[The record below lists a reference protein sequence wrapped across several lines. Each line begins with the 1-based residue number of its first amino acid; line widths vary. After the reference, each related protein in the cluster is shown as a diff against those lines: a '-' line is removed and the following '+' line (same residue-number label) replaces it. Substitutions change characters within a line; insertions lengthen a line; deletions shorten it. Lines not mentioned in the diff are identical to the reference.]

1 MEDNMAFVKTIKIW
15 AMAVMAA
22 FIALAP
28 LSQAAAERGV
38 TDDEIIIGSHTA
50 LSGPAA
56 IWGVSS
62 TNAARLLFDEVNA
75 KGGIHGRK
83 IKFIVEDSQYQ
94 VPLAVKAMNKL
105 ANRDKVFAIHLALGT
120 PHNNAVMRRQLAAGI
135 PNLFPLTGAISMT
148 KPHHRL
154 KFQALSTY
162 NQQTRAAV
170 RYFHKNKGH
179 KRICAFYQDTE
190 YGQEIKDAVDQEIA
204 ALGLKLVA
212 ETKHKPTENE
222 FVGAMTSL
230 KKANCDLIVFG
241 TIIQDTIIGYAT
253 ARKLGITADIV
264 GSQASNDN
272 VVAAAK
278 GGATE
283 GYYVAGATRAMYE
296 DTATPAQLAFMKK
309 YKARYGEYPGVGTL
323 YAYLPTLILVE
334 ALEKAG
340 RDLTVDKLVAAL
352 ETVRDFDDGLG
363 TPLHSFT
370 ETDHSGSDGVNLDIV
385 RDGKLRAVSDRID
398 LQ

>member
-1 MEDNMAFVKTIKIW
+1 MALGKLFTTL
-15 AMAVMAA
+15 
-22 FIALAP
+22 ALTGA
-28 LSQAAAERGV
+28 LSLSPALAERGV
-38 TDDEIIIGSHTA
+38 TDDEIIIGSHSA

-62 TNAARLLFDEVNA
+62 INTARLMFDEVNA

-83 IKFIVEDSQYQ
+83 IKFIVEDHQYQ
-94 VPLAVKAMNKL
+94 VPLAVKAVNKL
-105 ANRDKVFAIHLALGT
+105 INRDKVFAIHMALGT
-120 PHNNAVMRRQLAAGI
+120 PHNNAVMRRVLSAGI

-148 KPHHRL
+148 EPFHKL

-162 NQQTRAAV
+162 NQQTRAAI

-179 KRICAFYQDTE
+179 ERICAFYQDTD
-190 YGQEIKDAVDQEIA
+190 YGQEIKDAIDQEIA
-204 ALGLKLVA
+204 ALGLTLVA
-212 ETKHKPTENE
+212 ETKHKSTETE
-222 FVGAMTSL
+222 FVGGMTSL
-230 KKANCDLIVFG
+230 KNANCDLIVFG
-241 TIIQDTIIGYAT
+241 TIIQDTIIAYAT

-283 GYYVAGATRAMYE
+283 GYFVAGATRAMYE
-296 DTATPAQLAFMKK
+296 DTATPAQMEFMKK
-309 YKARYGEYPGVGTL
+309 YKARYGEFPGVGTL
-323 YAYLPTLILVE
+323 YSYLPTKVLIE

-352 ETVRDFDDGLG
+352 ETVKDYDDGLG
-363 TPLHSFT
+363 TPLHTFT

-385 RDGKLRAVSDRID
+385 RDGKLRPVADRID

>member
-1 MEDNMAFVKTIKIW
+1 MALGKLFTTL
-15 AMAVMAA
+15 
-22 FIALAP
+22 ALTGA
-28 LSQAAAERGV
+28 LSLSPALAERGV
-38 TDDEIIIGSHTA
+38 TDDEIIIGSHSA

-62 TNAARLLFDEVNA
+62 INTARLMFDEVNA
-75 KGGIHGRK
+75 KGGVHGRK
-83 IKFIVEDSQYQ
+83 IKFIVEDHQYQ
-94 VPLAVKAMNKL
+94 VPLAVKAVNKL
-105 ANRDKVFAIHLALGT
+105 INRDKVFAIHMALGT
-120 PHNNAVMRRQLAAGI
+120 PHNNAVMRRVLSAGI

-148 KPHHRL
+148 EPFHKL

-162 NQQTRAAV
+162 NQQTRAAI

-179 KRICAFYQDTE
+179 ERICAFYQDTD
-190 YGQEIKDAVDQEIA
+190 YGQEIKDAIDQEIA
-204 ALGLKLVA
+204 ALGLTLVA
-212 ETKHKPTENE
+212 ETKHKSTETE

-230 KKANCDLIVFG
+230 KNANCDLIVFG
-241 TIIQDTIIGYAT
+241 TIIQDTIIAYAT

-283 GYYVAGATRAMYE
+283 GYFVAGATRAMYE
-296 DTATPAQLAFMKK
+296 DTATPAQMEFMKK
-309 YKARYGEYPGVGTL
+309 YKARYGEFPGVGTL
-323 YAYLPTLILVE
+323 YSYLPTKVLIE

-352 ETVRDFDDGLG
+352 ETVKDYDDGLG
-363 TPLHSFT
+363 TPLHTFT

-385 RDGKLRAVSDRID
+385 RDGKLRPVADRID

>member
-1 MEDNMAFVKTIKIW
+1 MALGKLFTTL
-15 AMAVMAA
+15 
-22 FIALAP
+22 ALMGA
-28 LSQAAAERGV
+28 LSLSPALAERGV
-38 TDDEIIIGSHTA
+38 TDDEIIIGSHSA

-62 TNAARLLFDEVNA
+62 INTARLMFDEVNA

-83 IKFIVEDSQYQ
+83 IKFIVEDHQYQ
-94 VPLAVKAMNKL
+94 VPLAVKAVNKL
-105 ANRDKVFAIHLALGT
+105 INRDKVFAIHMALGT
-120 PHNNAVMRRQLAAGI
+120 PHNNAVMRRVLSAGI

-148 KPHHRL
+148 EPFHKL

-162 NQQTRAAV
+162 NQQTRAAI

-179 KRICAFYQDTE
+179 ERICAFYQDTD
-190 YGQEIKDAVDQEIA
+190 YGQEIKDAIDQEIA
-204 ALGLKLVA
+204 ALGLTLVA
-212 ETKHKPTENE
+212 ETKHKSTETE

-230 KKANCDLIVFG
+230 KNANCDLIVFG
-241 TIIQDTIIGYAT
+241 TIIQDTIIAYAT

-283 GYYVAGATRAMYE
+283 GYFVAGATRAMYE
-296 DTATPAQLAFMKK
+296 DTATPAQMEFMKK
-309 YKARYGEYPGVGTL
+309 YKARYGEFPGVGTL
-323 YAYLPTLILVE
+323 YSYLPTKVLIE

-352 ETVRDFDDGLG
+352 ETVKDYDDGLG
-363 TPLHSFT
+363 TPLHTFT

-385 RDGKLRAVSDRID
+385 RDGKLRPVADRID

>member
-1 MEDNMAFVKTIKIW
+1 MTLVKTRKTW
-15 AMAVMAA
+15 ALAVIAA
-22 FIALAP
+22 LFALAP
-28 LSQAAAERGV
+28 ATQAAAERGV
-38 TDDEIIIGSHTA
+38 TDDAIIIGSHSA

-62 TNAARLLFDEVNA
+62 INTARLLFDEVNA
-75 KGGIHGRK
+75 NGGIHGRK
-83 IKFIVEDSQYQ
+83 IKFIVEDHQYQ

-105 ANRDKVFAIHLALGT
+105 TNRDKVFAIHMALGT

-135 PNLFPLTGAISMT
+135 PNLFPLTGAVSMT
-148 KPHHRL
+148 EPHHKL

-162 NQQTRAAV
+162 NQQTRAAI

-179 KRICAFYQDTE
+179 ERICAFYQDTD
-190 YGQEIKDAVDQEIA
+190 YGQEIKDAITQEIA
-204 ALGLKLVA
+204 ALDLKLVA
-212 ETKHKPTENE
+212 ETKHKSTENE

-230 KKANCDLIVFG
+230 KNANCDLIVFG
-241 TIIQDTIIGYAT
+241 TIIQDTMIGYAT

-283 GYYVAGATRAMYE
+283 GYYVAASTRAMYE

-309 YKARYGEYPGVGTL
+309 YKARYGENPGVGTL
-323 YAYLPTLILVE
+323 YAYLPTLVLLD

-340 RDLTVDKLVAAL
+340 RDLTVDGLVAAL
-352 ETVRDFDDGLG
+352 ETVKDFDDGLG
-363 TPLHSFT
+363 TPLHTFT
-370 ETDHSGSDGVNLDIV
+370 RTDHSGSDGVNLDIV
-385 RDGKLRAVSDRID
+385 RDGKLRGVADRID

>member
-1 MEDNMAFVKTIKIW
+1 MSLHKTLKQW
-15 AMAVMAA
+15 AAIAALFGFGLTPAV
-22 FIALAP
+22 
-28 LSQAAAERGV
+28 AERGV
-38 TDDEIIIGSHTA
+38 TDTEIIIGSHTA

-56 IWGVSS
+56 IWGVSA

-83 IKFIVEDSQYQ
+83 IKFIVEDHQYQ

-105 ANRDKVFAIHLALGT
+105 MNRDKVFAIHMALGT

-135 PNLFPLTGAISMT
+135 PNLFPLTGAIAMAEPFH
-148 KPHHRL
+148 KL

-162 NQQTRAAV
+162 NQQTRAAI

-179 KRICAFYQDTE
+179 ERICAFYQDTD
-190 YGQEIKDAVDQEIA
+190 YGQEIKDAIDQEVA
-204 ALGLKLVA
+204 ALGLQLVG

-222 FVGAMTSL
+222 FVGAMTAL
-230 KKANCDLIVFG
+230 KNANCDLIVFG
-241 TIIQDTIIGYAT
+241 TIIQDTMIGYAT
-253 ARKLGITADIV
+253 ARKLGITVDIV

-283 GYYVAGATRAMYE
+283 GYYVAAGTRAMYE
-296 DTATPAQLAFMKK
+296 DTATPAQMDFMNK
-309 YKARYGEYPGVGTL
+309 YKARYGDYPGVGTL
-323 YAYLPTLILVE
+323 YSYLPTKVLLY

-352 ETVRDFDDGLG
+352 ETVRDFDDGIG

-370 ETDHSGSDGVNLDIV
+370 PSDHSGSDGVNLDQV
-385 RDGKLRAVSDRID
+385 RDGKLRPVADRID

>member
-1 MEDNMAFVKTIKIW
+1 MAFVKTGKTL
-15 AMAVMAA
+15 AMAL
-22 FIALAP
+22 IASILAVAP
-28 LSQAAAERGV
+28 FTQAAAERGV

-62 TNAARLLFDEVNA
+62 INTARLLFDEVNA

-148 KPHHRL
+148 KPHHKL

-179 KRICAFYQDTE
+179 ERICAFYQDTE
-190 YGQEIKDAVDQEIA
+190 YGQEIKDAIDQEVA
-204 ALGLKLVA
+204 VLGLKVVA

-230 KKANCDLIVFG
+230 KNANCDLIVFG

-278 GGATE
+278 GGAT
-283 GYYVAGATRAMYE
+283 RAMYE
-296 DTATPAQLAFMKK
+296 DTATPAQRVFMKK
-309 YKARYGEYPGVGTL
+309 YKARYGKNPGVGTL
-323 YAYLPTLILVE
+323 YAYLPTLILLD

-370 ETDHSGSDGVNLDIV
+370 KTDHSGSDGVNLDIV
-385 RDGKLRAVSDRID
+385 REGKLRAVADAIN

>member
-1 MEDNMAFVKTIKIW
+1 MRIRSTVKQVARKW
-15 AMAVMAA
+15 VVMSAVLV
-22 FIALAP
+22 ALISP
-28 LSQAAAERGV
+28 AAAERGV
-38 TDDEIIIGSHTA
+38 TDTEIIVGSHTA

-62 TNAARLLFDEVNA
+62 INTARLLFDEVNA

-83 IKFIVEDSQYQ
+83 IKLIVEDHQYQ

-105 ANRDKVFAIHLALGT
+105 INRDKVFAIFMALGT

-135 PNLFPLTGAISMT
+135 PNLFPLTGAISMAE
-148 KPHHRL
+148 PFHRL

-162 NQQTRAAV
+162 NQQTRSAI
-170 RYFHKNKGH
+170 RYFHKTKGH
-179 KRICAFYQDTE
+179 ERICAVYQDTD
-190 YGQEIKDAVDQEIA
+190 YGQEIKDAIDQEVA
-204 ALGLKLVA
+204 ASGLKLVA
-212 ETKHKPTENE
+212 ETKHKSTENE
-222 FVGAMTSL
+222 FVGAMTAL
-230 KKANCDLIVFG
+230 KNANCDLIVFG
-241 TIIQDTIIGYAT
+241 TIIQDTMIAYAT

-283 GYYVAGATRAMYE
+283 GYYVAGGTRALYE
-296 DTATPAQLAFMKK
+296 DTATEEQMAFMNK
-309 YKARYGEYPGVGTL
+309 YKARYGEFPGVGTL
-323 YAYLPTLILVE
+323 YAYLPTKVFLA

-340 RDLTVDKLVAAL
+340 RDLSVDGLIEAL
-352 ETVRDFDDGLG
+352 ESIRDFDDGIG

-370 ETDHSGSDGVNLDIV
+370 PTDHSGSDGVNLDQV
-385 RDGKLRAVSDRID
+385 RKGKLRPVADRID
-398 LQ
+398 LIK

>member
-1 MEDNMAFVKTIKIW
+1 MAFVKTGKTL
-15 AMAVMAA
+15 AMAV
-22 FIALAP
+22 IASILAVAP
-28 LSQAAAERGV
+28 FTQAAAERGV

-62 TNAARLLFDEVNA
+62 INTARLLFDEVNA

-94 VPLAVKAMNKL
+94 VPLAVKAINKL

-120 PHNNAVMRRQLAAGI
+120 PHNNAVMRRQLGI

-148 KPHHRL
+148 KPHHKL

-179 KRICAFYQDTE
+179 ERICAFYQDTE
-190 YGQEIKDAVDQEIA
+190 YGQEIKDAIDQEVA
-204 ALGLKLVA
+204 VLGLKVVA

-230 KKANCDLIVFG
+230 KNANCDLIVFG

-296 DTATPAQLAFMKK
+296 DTATPAQRVFMEK
-309 YKARYGEYPGVGTL
+309 YKARYGKNPGVGTL
-323 YAYLPTLILVE
+323 YAYLPTLILLD

-370 ETDHSGSDGVNLDIV
+370 KTDHSGSDGVNLDIV
-385 RDGKLRAVSDRID
+385 RAGKLRAVADGIN

>member
-1 MEDNMAFVKTIKIW
+1 MALGKLFTTL
-15 AMAVMAA
+15 
-22 FIALAP
+22 ALTGA
-28 LSQAAAERGV
+28 LSLSPALAERGV
-38 TDDEIIIGSHTA
+38 TDDEIIIGSHSA

-62 TNAARLLFDEVNA
+62 INTARLMFDEVNA

-83 IKFIVEDSQYQ
+83 IKFIVEDHQYQ
-94 VPLAVKAMNKL
+94 VPLAVKAVNKL
-105 ANRDKVFAIHLALGT
+105 INRDKVFAIHMALGT
-120 PHNNAVMRRQLAAGI
+120 PHNNAVMRRVLSAGI

-148 KPHHRL
+148 EPFHKL

-162 NQQTRAAV
+162 NQQTRAAI

-179 KRICAFYQDTE
+179 ERICAFYQDTD
-190 YGQEIKDAVDQEIA
+190 YGQEIKDAIDQEIA
-204 ALGLKLVA
+204 ALGLTLVA
-212 ETKHKPTENE
+212 ETKHKSTETE

-230 KKANCDLIVFG
+230 KNANCDLIVFG
-241 TIIQDTIIGYAT
+241 TIIQDTIIAYAT

-283 GYYVAGATRAMYE
+283 GYFVAGATRAMYE
-296 DTATPAQLAFMKK
+296 DTATPAQMEFMKK
-309 YKARYGEYPGVGTL
+309 YKARYGEFPGVGTL
-323 YAYLPTLILVE
+323 YSYLPTKVLIE

-352 ETVRDFDDGLG
+352 ETVKDYDDGLG
-363 TPLHSFT
+363 TPLHTFT

-385 RDGKLRAVSDRID
+385 RDGRLRPVADRID

>member
-1 MEDNMAFVKTIKIW
+1 MTLVKTSKTW
-15 AMAVMAA
+15 ALAVIAA
-22 FIALAP
+22 LFALAP
-28 LSQAAAERGV
+28 ATQAAAERGV
-38 TDDEIIIGSHTA
+38 TDDAIIIGSHSA

-62 TNAARLLFDEVNA
+62 INTARLLFDEVNA
-75 KGGIHGRK
+75 NGGIHGRK
-83 IKFIVEDSQYQ
+83 IKFIVEDHQYQ

-105 ANRDKVFAIHLALGT
+105 TNRDKVFAIHMALGT

-135 PNLFPLTGAISMT
+135 PNLFPLTGAVSMT
-148 KPHHRL
+148 EPHHKL

-162 NQQTRAAV
+162 NQQTRAAI

-179 KRICAFYQDTE
+179 ERICAFYQDTD
-190 YGQEIKDAVDQEIA
+190 YGQEIKDAITQEIA
-204 ALGLKLVA
+204 ALDLKLVA
-212 ETKHKPTENE
+212 ETKHKSTENE

-230 KKANCDLIVFG
+230 KNANCDLIVFG
-241 TIIQDTIIGYAT
+241 TIIQDTMIGYAT

-283 GYYVAGATRAMYE
+283 GYYVAASTRAMYE

-309 YKARYGEYPGVGTL
+309 YKARYGENPGVGTL
-323 YAYLPTLILVE
+323 YAYLPTLVLLD

-340 RDLTVDKLVAAL
+340 RDLTVDGLVAAL
-352 ETVRDFDDGLG
+352 ETVKDFDDRLG
-363 TPLHSFT
+363 TPLHTFT
-370 ETDHSGSDGVNLDIV
+370 RTDHSGSDGVNLDIV
-385 RDGKLRAVSDRID
+385 RDGKLRGVADRID

>member
-1 MEDNMAFVKTIKIW
+1 MALAKTLQRLAVA
-15 AMAVMAA
+15 AMA
-22 FIALAP
+22 
-28 LSQAAAERGV
+28 AAASLTPAVAQRGI
-38 TDDEIIIGSHTA
+38 TDTEIRIGSHTA

-62 TNAARLLFDEVNA
+62 TNTARLLFDEVNA

-83 IKFIVEDSQYQ
+83 IKFIVEDNQYQ
-94 VPLAVKAMNKL
+94 VPLAVKAVNKL
-105 ANRDKVFAIHLALGT
+105 LNRDKIFAMHQALGT
-120 PHNNAVMRRQLAAGI
+120 PHNNAVMRRQLAANV
-135 PNLFPLTGAISMT
+135 PNLFPLTGAISMAEPFH
-148 KPHHRL
+148 KL

-162 NQQTRAAV
+162 NQQTRSAI

-179 KRICAFYQDTE
+179 ERICAFYQDTD
-190 YGQEIKDAVDQEIA
+190 YGQEIKDAIDQEVA
-204 ALGLKLVA
+204 ALGLKLVG

-222 FVGAMTSL
+222 FVGAMTAL

-272 VVAAAK
+272 IVAAAK

-283 GYYVAGATRAMYE
+283 GYYVAAGTRALYE
-296 DTATPAQLAFMKK
+296 DSATPAQKAFMEK
-309 YKARYGEYPGVGTL
+309 YKARYGSNPGVGTL
-323 YAYLPTLILVE
+323 YSYLPTKVLIY

-340 RDLTVDKLVAAL
+340 RDLTVDKFIAAL
-352 ETVRDFDDGLG
+352 ETVRDFDDGIG

-370 ETDHSGSDGVNLDIV
+370 SSDHSGSDGVNLDQV
-385 RDGKLRAVSDRID
+385 QKGKLRPVKDRID
-398 LQ
+398 RM

>member
-1 MEDNMAFVKTIKIW
+1 MTLVKTSKTW
-15 AMAVMAA
+15 ALAVIAA
-22 FIALAP
+22 LFALAP
-28 LSQAAAERGV
+28 ATQAAAERGV
-38 TDDEIIIGSHTA
+38 TDDAIIIGSHSA

-62 TNAARLLFDEVNA
+62 INTARLLFDEVNA
-75 KGGIHGRK
+75 NGGIHGRK
-83 IKFIVEDSQYQ
+83 IKFIVEDHQYQ

-105 ANRDKVFAIHLALGT
+105 TNRDKVFAIHMALGT

-135 PNLFPLTGAISMT
+135 PNLFLLTGAVSMT
-148 KPHHRL
+148 EPHHKL

-162 NQQTRAAV
+162 NQQTRAAI

-179 KRICAFYQDTE
+179 ERICAFYQDTD
-190 YGQEIKDAVDQEIA
+190 YGQEIKDAITQEIA
-204 ALGLKLVA
+204 ALDLKLVA
-212 ETKHKPTENE
+212 ETKHKSTENE

-230 KKANCDLIVFG
+230 KNANCDLIVFG
-241 TIIQDTIIGYAT
+241 TIIQDTMIGYAT

-283 GYYVAGATRAMYE
+283 GYYVAASTRAMYE

-309 YKARYGEYPGVGTL
+309 YKARYGENPGVGTL
-323 YAYLPTLILVE
+323 YAYLPTLVLLD

-340 RDLTVDKLVAAL
+340 RDLTVDGLVAAL
-352 ETVRDFDDGLG
+352 ETVKDFDDGLG
-363 TPLHSFT
+363 TPLHTFT
-370 ETDHSGSDGVNLDIV
+370 RTDHSGSDGVNLDIV
-385 RDGKLRAVSDRID
+385 RDGKLRGVADRID